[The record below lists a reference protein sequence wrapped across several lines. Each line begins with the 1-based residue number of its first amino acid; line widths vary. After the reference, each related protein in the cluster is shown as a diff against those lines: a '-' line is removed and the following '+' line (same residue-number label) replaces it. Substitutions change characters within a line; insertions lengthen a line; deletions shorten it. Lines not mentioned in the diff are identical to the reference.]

1 MHTLGGQVAER
12 PGPCGDPDPHSH
24 GQQCRSGSGNL
35 KALRGA
41 LRPGGPAP
49 LSNFRDSE
57 SAAGLGA
64 AVCLALGDVRRI
76 PTASAHARAHIL
88 RSGASET
95 PAPPNLVGR
104 PTPAPPKLR
113 RHRNC
118 GAAETPVPPKLRRH
132 RNCGAAETP
141 AQTLTPP
148 KILRISRRRLRT
160 RSSRNAVLR
169 GVGRSEHFHDARGEC
184 AVCVCAS
191 ASIFPFVRV
200 SDCARQRQPCLRVPL
215 RVRVCSCVR
224 SSTILPRIE

>member
-132 RNCGAAETP
+132 RNCGANPDTAENFADFAEAP
-141 AQTLTPP
+141 AYTILTQRRFEGCW
-148 KILRISRRRLRT
+148 KKRAFSRCARRMCCVCMRE
-160 RSSRNAVLR
+160 R
-169 GVGRSEHFHDARGEC
+169 EHFSIC
-184 AVCVCAS
+184 ACV
-191 ASIFPFVRV
+191 
-200 SDCARQRQPCLRVPL
+200 
-215 RVRVCSCVR
+215 
-224 SSTILPRIE
+224 